1 MKVLVTGHRG
11 YIGTVMVPMLLA
23 AGHAVTG
30 CDTDFYSDCSFAPG
44 GTIAPVPEIRRDV
57 RDLGVDDLRG
67 FDAVIHL
74 AALSNDPL
82 GDLSEDLT
90 YEINHLASVRLA
102 TLAKMAGVRRFLFA
116 SSCSNYGRSGD
127 DLVSEAEVLNPL
139 TAYGRSKA
147 RAERDIGRLA
157 DLRFCP
163 VFFRPATA
171 YGVSPRLR
179 TDVVLN
185 NLVAGAVTRG
195 VCRLQSD
202 GSPWRPLVHVQD
214 IARAFLAGL
223 VADEARLRGQA
234 FNVGQTMENYRVR
247 DLAEIVTAVV
257 PGCRLELVDGAG
269 PDKRSYRVSFEKIR
283 QILPEFVPQ
292 WDARRGAAELQ
303 AAYRSSGHDPMA
315 VDGPRY
321 QRIAQIRLLLAAG
334 VVGGDLRRRAP
345 VSPASVVAAS

>member
-30 CDTDFYSDCSFAPG
+30 CDTDFYADCTFAPG
-44 GTIAPVPEIRRDV
+44 GAIASVPDIRSDV
-57 RDLGVDDLRG
+57 RDIGLDDLRS

-82 GDLSEDLT
+82 GDLSEKLT
-90 YEINHLASVRLA
+90 YEINHVASVRLG
-102 TLAKMAGVRRFLFA
+102 TLAKTAGVRRFLFA
-116 SSCSNYGRSGD
+116 SSCSNYGRAGED
-127 DLVSEAEVLNPL
+127 MVSEVAALNPV

-147 RAERDIGRLA
+147 RAERDIARLA
-157 DLRFCP
+157 DIRFCP

-179 TDVVLN
+179 SDVVLN
-185 NLVAGAVTRG
+185 NLVAGAVMRG

-202 GSPWRPLVHVQD
+202 GSPWRPVVHVED

-223 VADEARLRGQA
+223 AADEGRLRGQA

-247 DLAEIVTAVV
+247 DLAEIVTSVV
-257 PGCRLELVDGAG
+257 PGCRLEVAADAG

-283 QILPEFVPQ
+283 QQLPEFVPQ
-292 WDARRGAAELQ
+292 WDVRRGVAQLQ
-303 AAYRSSGHDPMA
+303 AAYRSSAPDLA
-315 VDGPRY
+315 ALDGPRY
-321 QRIAQIRLLLAAG
+321 QRIAQIRLQLTAG
-334 VVGGDLRRRAP
+334 VLGGDLRRRAP
-345 VSPASVVAAS
+345 AWQASAAATS

>member
-23 AGHAVTG
+23 AGHVVTG
-30 CDTDFYSDCSFAPG
+30 CDTDFYAECSYAPG
-44 GTIAPVPEIRRDV
+44 GAIASVPEIRSDV
-57 RDLGVDDLRG
+57 RDLVMDQLRG

-102 TLAKMAGVRRFLFA
+102 TLAKTAGVRRFLFA
-116 SSCSNYGRSGD
+116 SSCSNYGRSGE
-127 DLVSEAEVLNPL
+127 DLVSEAAVLNPV

-179 TDVVLN
+179 SDVVLN

-202 GSPWRPLVHVQD
+202 GSPWRPVVHVED
-214 IARAFLAGL
+214 IAQAFLAGL

-234 FNVGQTMENYRVR
+234 FNVGRTEENYRIR
-247 DLAEIVTAVV
+247 DLAEIVTSVV
-257 PGCRLELVDGAG
+257 PGCRFEVADGAG

-283 QILPEFVPQ
+283 QMLPEFVPR
-292 WDARRGAAELQ
+292 WDVRRGTAQLQ
-303 AAYRSSGHDPMA
+303 AAYRSSELDPTA

-321 QRIAQIRLLLAAG
+321 QRIAQIRLLLTAG
-334 VVGGDLRRRAP
+334 VLGRDLRRRAP
-345 VSPASVVAAS
+345 VWEASAVAAP

>member
-30 CDTDFYSDCSFAPG
+30 CDTDLYADCTYAPG
-44 GTIAPVPEIRRDV
+44 GAIASIPDLGSDV
-57 RDLGVDDLRG
+57 RDIGMDALRG
-67 FDAVIHL
+67 FEAVIHL

-82 GDLSEDLT
+82 GDLSEELT
-90 YEINHLASVRLA
+90 YEINHAASVRLA
-102 TLAKMAGVRRFLFA
+102 TLARAAGVRRFLFA
-116 SSCSNYGRSGD
+116 SSCSNYGRAGEE
-127 DLVSEAEVLNPL
+127 LVSEAAPL
-139 TAYGRSKA
+139 QPVTAYGRSKA
-147 RAERDIGRLA
+147 LAERDIARLA
-157 DLRFCP
+157 DIRFCP

-179 TDVVLN
+179 LDVVLN

-195 VCRLQSD
+195 VVRLQSD
-202 GSPWRPLVHVQD
+202 GSPWRPVVHVED

-234 FNVGQTMENYRVR
+234 FNIGQTTENYRIR
-247 DLAEIVTAVV
+247 DLAEIVTSVV
-257 PGCRLELVDGAG
+257 TGCRYEIASGAG

-283 QILPEFVPQ
+283 QMLPEFVPQ
-292 WDARRGAAELQ
+292 WDVRRGAAELLS
-303 AAYRSSGHDPMA
+303 AYRSSDEDLAA

-334 VVGGDLRRRAP
+334 VLGTDLRRRAP
-345 VSPASVVAAS
+345 AWQATLAVAP